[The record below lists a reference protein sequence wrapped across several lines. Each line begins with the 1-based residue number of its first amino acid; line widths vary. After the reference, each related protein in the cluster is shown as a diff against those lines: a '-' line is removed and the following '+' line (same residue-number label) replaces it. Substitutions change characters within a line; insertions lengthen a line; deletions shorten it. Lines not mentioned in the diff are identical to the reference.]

1 MRPLVASN
9 FSSHPYS
16 PNVDM
21 QEDPEAE
28 MYWLQLSDFYDF
40 PHTQLYDSYQ
50 HLKELLVSADLMEI
64 HKKLKAEVEI
74 KGLQVN
80 RKWCD
85 VIQRIKLSKNG
96 ENRET

>member
-1 MRPLVASN
+1 
-9 FSSHPYS
+9 
-16 PNVDM
+16 VDI

-28 MYWLQLSDFYDF
+28 MYWLQLADFYDF

-50 HLKELLVSADLMEI
+50 HLRELLLAADLKEI
-64 HKKLKAEVEI
+64 HNMMKAEVEV

-85 VIQRIKLSKNG
+85 IIERLKQSKNG
-96 ENRET
+96 GNFDP